1 MGNLKDQDKKATTN
15 ARVGKNKPRVT
26 YSEEIIDLILERIS
40 CGESVNAICSSPD
53 MPTRSSFFRWLKD
66 DQSLLTRYK
75 TALETRAYLFAEEII
90 HIVDEEPSRNANGS
104 MDSAFVTWQKSR
116 VDARKWIVSRMLPK
130 IYGDKVGL
138 THNTEKDDPLA
149 KLIQRIQ
156 GSSLPVYSSIAEDDD
171 DD

>member
-1 MGNLKDQDKKATTN
+1 MIKDKKATSN
-15 ARVGKNKPRVT
+15 ARVGKSKPRVT
-26 YSEEIIDLILERIS
+26 YSEEIIDLIFERIS
-40 CGESVNAICSSPD
+40 CGESVNTICSSSD

-66 DQSLLTRYK
+66 DQSLLIRYNA
-75 TALETRAYLFAEEII
+75 ALENRAYLFAEEII
-90 HIVDEEPSRNANGS
+90 HIVDEEPSRTANGS

-130 IYGDKVGL
+130 VYGDKVGL

-156 GSSLPVYSSIAEDDD
+156 GSSLPVYSSIAEDDED
-171 DD
+171 